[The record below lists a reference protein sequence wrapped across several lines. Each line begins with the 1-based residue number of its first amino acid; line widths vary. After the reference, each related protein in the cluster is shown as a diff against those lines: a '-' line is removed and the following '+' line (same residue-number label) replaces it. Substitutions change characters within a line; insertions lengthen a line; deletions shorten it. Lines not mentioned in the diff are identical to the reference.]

1 MTSQSFYISTSYL
14 SFGCLQLWPYMALKK
29 YGYVLICSPKSQAS
43 ILNRLIICFLSKT
56 VNQIPRN
63 YEGWI
68 CKGSPTVSPEVANSH
83 QKMAHESPA
92 FLRNQ
97 RQSRTAEITARL
109 TGQLPR
115 PPQSYF
121 YNKGIFKTSS
131 SKKIALLTL
140 HKQHSKANEKNAYFL
155 FLCDRSWQNKWQ
167 ATYCCFFQTLA
178 WTNGVHAQSNEDSY
192 LSAWSETS
200 TASD

>member
-1 MTSQSFYISTSYL
+1 MPWGTSTYQIHVFSESHPFSLIFSREL
-14 SFGCLQLWPYMALKK
+14 NFLKRGFEK
-29 YGYVLICSPKSQAS
+29 VWYVLICSSKFTSSKLKRQK
-43 ILNRLIICFLSKT
+43 IWLLSKT
-56 VNQIPRN
+56 FNQIPRN

-115 PPQSYF
+115 PPQLYF
-121 YNKGIFKTSS
+121 YNKGI
-131 SKKIALLTL
+131 L
-140 HKQHSKANEKNAYFL
+140 KN
-155 FLCDRSWQNKWQ
+155 
-167 ATYCCFFQTLA
+167 
-178 WTNGVHAQSNEDSY
+178 
-192 LSAWSETS
+192 
-200 TASD
+200 